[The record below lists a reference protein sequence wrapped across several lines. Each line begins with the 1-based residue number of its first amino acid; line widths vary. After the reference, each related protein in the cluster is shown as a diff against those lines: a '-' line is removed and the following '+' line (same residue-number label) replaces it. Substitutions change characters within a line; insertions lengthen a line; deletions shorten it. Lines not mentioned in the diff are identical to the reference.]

1 MSALAHA
8 GTGEPISRN
17 GGAYTGVLQSCLR
30 IIATAEPGKELAVF
44 DNQARELAGH
54 VRAGGLELL
63 PVVTAL
69 SDAGSKHV
77 EPKHGH
83 HAVQA
88 ALAQAFSNSL
98 TLPEHQHTQAS
109 ASGRRQRFALTRF
122 ADLKVNTAPAQ
133 LIRGLIPRV
142 GLTVVWGPPK
152 SGKSFV
158 VFDAIMHVA
167 MGEEYRGREVTYG
180 PVVYCAFEGAE
191 GYGKRAEAFRKHH
204 HLDDDNDLPFYLVSA
219 RMDFV
224 RDHPALIACIRST
237 LGSDEPVAVVLD
249 TLNRSLPGSESSDQ
263 DMAAYIKAA
272 DAVRETF
279 NCAVIIVHHC
289 GIDNSRPRGHTSLTG
304 AVDAQLA
311 VKRDASD
318 HITLEVEW
326 MKDGPEGDVVAS
338 RLDAVEIGTD
348 DDGYPITSCVVEP
361 VDGSVVTTTSKPPRL
376 SKAAQTALRA
386 LVEAVSECGVS
397 PPASN
402 HIPTRVRVVTVD
414 QWRQY
419 AYRMGIS
426 AADTTPRA
434 KQKAFKSAVDTLI
447 SRQQIG
453 VWDDQVWLA
462 GQP

>member
-1 MSALAHA
+1 MSEIAYTDRGKAEV
-8 GTGEPISRN
+8 GN
-17 GGAYTGVLQSCLR
+17 GGAYTEVLESCLR
-30 IIATAEPGKELAVF
+30 TIAAAEPGKELVVF
-44 DNQARELAGH
+44 ANQARELSSH

-69 SDAGSKHV
+69 NEAGSRYV

-83 HAVQA
+83 DSVQA
-88 ALAQAFSNSL
+88 ILAQAFSNSL
-98 TLPEHQHTQAS
+98 KLPEHHRTEAP
-109 ASGRRQRFALTRF
+109 ATGRRPRFSLTRF
-122 ADLKVNTAPAQ
+122 AELKMSTAPAQ

-158 VFDAIMHVA
+158 VFDAMMHVA
-167 MGEEYRGREVTYG
+167 IGEHYRSREVTHG

-191 GYGKRAEAFRKHH
+191 GYGKRAKAFRKHH
-204 HLDDDNDLPFYLVSA
+204 DLPDNSNPPFFLVSA

-224 RDHPALIACIRST
+224 RDHPALIASIRDK
-237 LGSDEPVAVVLD
+237 LGTDDPAAVVLD

-289 GIDNSRPRGHTSLTG
+289 GIDISRPRGHTSLTG

-311 VKRDASD
+311 VKRDAGD
-318 HITLEVEW
+318 NIILKVEW
-326 MKDGPEGDVVAS
+326 MKDGAEGDVVAS
-338 RLDAVEIGTD
+338 RLDAVEVGTD
-348 DDGYPITSCVVEP
+348 DDGHPITSCVIVP
-361 VDGSVVTTTSKPPRL
+361 VDGSVVTTASKAPRL
-376 SKAAQTALRA
+376 TKAAQTALRA
-386 LVEAVSECGVS
+386 LVEAVSECGDI

-402 HIPTRVRVVTVD
+402 HIPPGVRVVTVD
-414 QWRQY
+414 QWRDY

-426 AADTTPRA
+426 TSSENRA
-434 KQKAFKSAVDTLI
+434 RQQAFKRASEHLI
-447 SRQQIG
+447 ADG
-453 VWDDQVWLA
+453 HVGFWDNQVWLA
-462 GQP
+462 K